1 MKLLPL
7 SLLTLAL
14 LPLGLGACGTPAVP
28 TASPARPEL
37 TTPALTAPV
46 LSNPAPTGAA
56 DSALE
61 VRVTAAVLRADR
73 SATASLG
80 FPGMSAAD
88 LPSGAPD
95 VRPAGLPPGV
105 TLQVQP
111 PAVGPTGLVVA
122 VTVEVSGAALLTAES
137 RGSESTLSVAL
148 DVRVGTQTRQVRVP
162 LLRAN
167 SVPVPTVGAGGFQVA
182 ASVPC
187 GTDVLLAAAV
197 NAPAEQRGRL
207 LRLDPVSGNAH
218 TFPLGLTASEGVTS
232 LLCGPDGTVWMTLRS
247 DDAQGSSVASFAP
260 TSGALKRFPVGAASD
275 TLNNLTR
282 TPDGRLWFVQYRR
295 DRLGE
300 FDPRSGAV
308 LSHPV
313 AENAEDLRLGQDGA
327 LYYSQ
332 FYADPAVVRYDP
344 ASGDSRALSVGE
356 RGHNLPRASVQTGAW
371 LWYVDAWAQKL
382 VRMDLASG
390 QRTVTDLPA
399 GAVPGELVAAPDGTV
414 WAADAARHCLYRLA
428 AGSLQAVTVPLADS
442 QAAGPRAL
450 SVGPDGALHYVSAGQ
465 LVTLH

>member
-28 TASPARPEL
+28 TASPGHLEL
-37 TTPALTAPV
+37 TTPALN
-46 LSNPAPTGAA
+46 NPAPTSPVA
-56 DSALE
+56 ALE
-61 VRVTAAVLRADR
+61 VIVTAAVLRADGT
-73 SATASLG
+73 ATASLG
-80 FPGMSAAD
+80 FPDLGAAD
-88 LPSGAPD
+88 LPTGAPD
-95 VRPAGLPPGV
+95 VRPERLPPGV

-111 PAVGPTGLVVA
+111 PSVGLAGLVLP
-122 VTVEVSGAALLTAES
+122 VTVQVSSDALLAAES
-137 RGSESTLSVAL
+137 HGTESLLDITL
-148 DVRVGTQTRQVRVP
+148 DVRVGGQTRQVRLP
-162 LLRAN
+162 LLRAD
-167 SVPVPTVGAGGFQVA
+167 SVPVPTVGASGFQVA

-197 NAPAEQRGRL
+197 NAPAEQRNRL
-207 LRLDPVSGNAH
+207 LRLDPASGATH
-218 TFPLGLTASEGVTS
+218 TSTLGLAPTESVTS
-232 LLCGPDGTVWMTLRS
+232 LLCDPDGTVWMTLRS
-247 DDAQGSSVASFAP
+247 DDAQGSSVASLAP
-260 TSGALKRFPVGAASD
+260 ASGALKRFPVDAVSD

-282 TPDGRLWFVQYRR
+282 TPDGRLWFVQYKR

-300 FDPRSGAV
+300 FDPRSGKV
-308 LSHPV
+308 GSHPV

-371 LWYVDAWAQKL
+371 LWYIDAWAQKL

-390 QRTVTDLPA
+390 QRTVAALPA
-399 GAVPGELVAAPDGTV
+399 GSVPGELVAAPDGTV

-428 AGSLQAVTVPLADS
+428 AGSLQAVTVLLADTQS
-442 QAAGPRAL
+442 AGPRAL

-465 LVTLH
+465 LVTLY